1 MKQYERI
8 EVKNV
13 PVDVAQRLNAKAKEL
28 GYKSRSAFLL
38 DIFTKLSLEDIQ
50 FECENRYVN
59 LMEELKQVL
68 LINAN
73 VLKQNQQAIEENS
86 NILERIMNKR

>member
-38 DIFTKLSLEDIQ
+38 DTINVQ
-50 FECENRYVN
+50 F
-59 LMEELKQVL
+59 
-68 LINAN
+68 
-73 VLKQNQQAIEENS
+73 
-86 NILERIMNKR
+86 